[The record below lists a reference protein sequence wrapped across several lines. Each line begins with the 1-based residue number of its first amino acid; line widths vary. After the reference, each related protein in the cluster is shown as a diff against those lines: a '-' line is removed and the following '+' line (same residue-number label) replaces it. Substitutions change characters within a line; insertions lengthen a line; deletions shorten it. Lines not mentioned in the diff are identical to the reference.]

1 VILIACNSM
10 ESITAAAAL
19 FRVRPDAEIHITSAG
34 KVEWSLSQIKNRRD
48 KELHIIGPGIYCEP
62 VDVFNE
68 LRRLQGKGWHIKWY
82 FTGPYLEQFQ
92 DEIRKY
98 ADFIQH
104 DSKSLIG
111 LVIKKNQITDPVS
124 SALSDLMD
132 KKEGE
137 RFEFYADLIHS
148 SIQRYF
154 KFLDYDAVPNIIG
167 KIANPELI
175 SDSDRA
181 AASRHRR
188 YGSRSL
194 SGKSSLIKEL
204 KRMIGKVGDDPYCRV
219 LIIGETG
226 TGKETV
232 ARLIH
237 ECSPRKEGPFFAISC
252 ANLDE
257 NLLETKLFGHEKGA
271 FTGAL
276 EKRPGVFEMAAGG
289 TLFLDEVAEMPLQLQ
304 PRLLRVL
311 QEGSFMRVGG
321 SEEIKVN
328 VRVISATN
336 KDIMMEVKKGRFRE
350 DLYYRINEITLK
362 IPALRDRP
370 EDVSPIAEDI
380 LYRLSLERNKE
391 IPRLKKS
398 QIESLKKYS
407 WPGNVREL
415 EGVLLR
421 AIVLGEWNFDKILS
435 HSMMGPLPEIDVDR
449 IKPLAEHEMGYVLS
463 IFNALGGNKTRTA
476 KVLGISLNT
485 LKLKLQQY
493 QSFSKE
499 KNCDA

>member
-1 VILIACNSM
+1 MIVIACNSM

-19 FRVRPDAEIHITSAG
+19 IRIHPDAEIHITSAG
-34 KVEWSLSQIKNRRD
+34 KIEWSLSRIKNRRE

-62 VDVFNE
+62 MDVFNE
-68 LRRLQGKGWHIKWY
+68 LRRLHGKGWKVHWY
-82 FTGPYLEQFQ
+82 FTGPYLEPYQ

-98 ADFIQH
+98 ANFVQH
-104 DSKSLIG
+104 NSLSLIS
-111 LVIKKNQITDPVS
+111 LVIEENNINDSLS
-124 SALSDLMD
+124 SALLDIME
-132 KKEGE
+132 KREGE
-137 RFEFYADLIHS
+137 KYEFYADLIHS

-154 KFLDYDAVPNIIG
+154 KFLDYDAVPGIIG

-175 SDSDRA
+175 SETDRA
-181 AASRHRR
+181 EASRHRR
-188 YGSRSL
+188 YGARNL
-194 SGKSSLIKEL
+194 VGKSLLVKEL
-204 KRMIGKVGDDPYCRV
+204 KRMIGKVGEDPYCRV
-219 LIIGETG
+219 LIMGETG

-237 ECSPRKEGPFFAISC
+237 ECSPRKDGPFFAISC

-271 FTGAL
+271 FTGAS
-276 EKRPGVFEMAAGG
+276 ERRPGVFEMAAGG
-289 TLFLDEVAEMPLQLQ
+289 TLFLDEIAEMPLQLQ

-311 QEGSFMRVGG
+311 QEGAFIRVGG

-336 KDIMMEVKKGRFRE
+336 KDILKEVKNGRFRE
-350 DLYYRINEITLK
+350 DLYYRINEITMK
-362 IPALRDRP
+362 TPALREHS
-370 EDVSPIAEDI
+370 EDVKPIAEDI
-380 LYRLSLERNKE
+380 LYRLSLERSKE
-391 IPRLKKS
+391 IPRLKKG
-398 QIESLKKYS
+398 QIETLIKYS

-421 AIVLGEWNFDKILS
+421 AIVLWEWNFDNILS
-435 HSMMGPLPEIDVDR
+435 HSMLGPLPEIDKDR
-449 IKPLAEHEMGYVLS
+449 IKPLAEHEKEYVLS

-476 KVLGISLNT
+476 KALGISLNT

-493 QSFSKE
+493 QSLPKE
-499 KNCDA
+499 NK